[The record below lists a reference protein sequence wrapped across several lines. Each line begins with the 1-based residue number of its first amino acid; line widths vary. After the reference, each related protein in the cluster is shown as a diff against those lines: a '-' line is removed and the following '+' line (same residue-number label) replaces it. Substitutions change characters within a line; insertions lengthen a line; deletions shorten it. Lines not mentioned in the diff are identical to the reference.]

1 MSMEGKKGLGGEC
14 GGLGDE
20 CGEPGD
26 KKNDW
31 RDERGGLGD
40 ECGEP
45 GDKKNDWRDERGEP
59 GDEKNDWRDE
69 RGEPGDE
76 KNVIKLCCKEP
87 ENEVGFHLRPKVN
100 DGARYIKKLF
110 KAFQA
115 SVSCFDHRFNWQEK
129 IRNLNFVR
137 RPENAGRGR
146 NNGCPNGKSAALLNL
161 MRRSGRSTGRNGKN
175 VWRNEISKGR
185 NGKNCLKK

>member
-1 MSMEGKKGLGGEC
+1 MEEKKGLGGEC
-14 GGLGDE
+14 GEPGDEKNDWRDERGGLGDE
-20 CGEPGD
+20 GGEPGD

-45 GDKKNDWRDERGEP
+45 GNK
-59 GDEKNDWRDE
+59 KNDWRDE

-115 SVSCFDHRFNWQEK
+115 SVSCFDHRFNWREK

-137 RPENAGRGR
+137 RPENAGH
-146 NNGCPNGKSAALLNL
+146 CVA
-161 MRRSGRSTGRNGKN
+161 T
-175 VWRNEISKGR
+175 
-185 NGKNCLKK
+185 